1 MSRSNSA
8 TEKFYWDNPS
18 TSLHLQTSIPL
29 KIQIGKKIFHTK
41 SWSLSGFRLVNFRA
55 DRVDIVGKTFPATLI
70 VNFRNFNISIDTIA
84 AVKEYAPDL
93 QEMEA
98 EFKILKE
105 EHKELLRYFIQA
117 IASGEMTSIDNV
129 IRRVDMPVESPSI
142 KIPTNEVPTRKSLM
156 SMSSLYWLLGLML
169 LGYLLFSWYSSSYR
183 MEVNSAVVS
192 RKILTVQSA
201 VAGTIK
207 NLAIKTGDSV
217 QPGALLAS
225 IVPSPLEHDAN
236 NLDGNM
242 QSYDSAIHEVE
253 DLLNVQDKKLSAYRK
268 VAESDVQQARVQ
280 FNAAKSRLQ
289 LAQNTLTQMQ
299 GLFSQG
305 ILSALAFKKHQ
316 EDLLVEKEN
325 MDVARIELSKK
336 QDILDSAND
345 GYLYNGKDVDNEREK
360 LLAKLNKLKKS
371 QQLLQGDMTND
382 PRQIPGAFAV
392 KAPIKGTLKE
402 WLVDESQYLHVGQN
416 VAKLVDTSENPYI
429 DAFLSQDEVNW
440 VGLKTTALA
449 YIPALDKSFP
459 VSVAYIDRTSGFFE
473 EVNNRFD
480 WRSPEEKTARVRLEF
495 KDYPGEAVTPGL
507 PVVVNFQKNKQ
518 SLSSAS
524 LGALDFSKGLP
535 GQKPANTVTVSK
547 SSSVA
552 TDRAVCNYS
561 LWPASSIISTGS
573 QKRLPSFL
581 LEHLLAKAD
590 AALEIVPQALSG
602 LNSAGVVDPKDE
614 ALLKTRESLQDS
626 QRSALLAIA
635 YKLTGDEK
643 YFKQAGS
650 ILMAWAQTYKPSGHP
665 IDETKLD
672 AMLWAYDLLKCE
684 LSADDNNTF
693 QLWLKDIRDKKKNWA
708 FGKSSGVNNWKTNQ
722 LKIQLMIDKLLSD
735 QQTWKSDIEATDK
748 HLTVNILKDGSTFDY
763 EERNALHYHVYDLEA
778 WLEIA
783 LLEQKYRDETKQA
796 FDFLTNK
803 LNGDDVHNQ
812 FVGSKQAIDEKRAN
826 AGFEYA
832 RRGGDYR
839 PEEAEKAILLYAT
852 VNNIPLNQAI
862 PSKDAAVF
870 TEDVFSQSLF
880 AYVRY
885 YLLRPQNEQ

>member
-1 MSRSNSA
+1 
-8 TEKFYWDNPS
+8 
-18 TSLHLQTSIPL
+18 
-29 KIQIGKKIFHTK
+29 
-41 SWSLSGFRLVNFRA
+41 
-55 DRVDIVGKTFPATLI
+55 
-70 VNFRNFNISIDTIA
+70 
-84 AVKEYAPDL
+84 
-93 QEMEA
+93 
-98 EFKILKE
+98 
-105 EHKELLRYFIQA
+105 
-117 IASGEMTSIDNV
+117 
-129 IRRVDMPVESPSI
+129 
-142 KIPTNEVPTRKSLM
+142 
-156 SMSSLYWLLGLML
+156 
-169 LGYLLFSWYSSSYR
+169 
-183 MEVNSAVVS
+183 
-192 RKILTVQSA
+192 
-201 VAGTIK
+201 
-207 NLAIKTGDSV
+207 
-217 QPGALLAS
+217 
-225 IVPSPLEHDAN
+225 
-236 NLDGNM
+236 
-242 QSYDSAIHEVE
+242 
-253 DLLNVQDKKLSAYRK
+253 
-268 VAESDVQQARVQ
+268 
-280 FNAAKSRLQ
+280 
-289 LAQNTLTQMQ
+289 
-299 GLFSQG
+299 
-305 ILSALAFKKHQ
+305 
-316 EDLLVEKEN
+316 
-325 MDVARIELSKK
+325 
-336 QDILDSAND
+336 
-345 GYLYNGKDVDNEREK
+345 
-360 LLAKLNKLKKS
+360 
-371 QQLLQGDMTND
+371 
-382 PRQIPGAFAV
+382 
-392 KAPIKGTLKE
+392 
-402 WLVDESQYLHVGQN
+402 
-416 VAKLVDTSENPYI
+416 VDTSENPYI